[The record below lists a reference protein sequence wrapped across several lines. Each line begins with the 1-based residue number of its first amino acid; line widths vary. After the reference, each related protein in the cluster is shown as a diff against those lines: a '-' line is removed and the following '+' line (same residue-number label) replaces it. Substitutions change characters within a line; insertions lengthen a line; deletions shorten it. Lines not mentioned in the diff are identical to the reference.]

1 MSSLKNKVQ
10 LVGTIGKI
18 MDTNHNIRSNS
29 NLRFTLITTEK
40 YNDSSG
46 KRIVKSQS
54 HLLIATGKV
63 ADIVKNLL
71 TVGKEIAVEGKLN
84 YRRRA
89 DNGRHVT
96 EIIVSELLILNKLI
110 S

>member
-10 LVGTIGKI
+10 LLGTIGKI
-18 MDTNHNIRSNS
+18 MDANYNQSANS
-29 NLRFTLITTEK
+29 HLGFTLITTEK

-54 HLLIATGKV
+54 HLLTATGKIAEV
-63 ADIVKNLL
+63 IKNLL

-84 YRRRA
+84 YRKRA
-89 DNGRHVT
+89 DDARYIT
-96 EIIVSELLILNKLI
+96 EIVISELLILNKSI

>member
-10 LVGTIGKI
+10 LVGMIGKI
-18 MDTNHNIRSNS
+18 IDAKNNISSNG

-46 KRIVKSQS
+46 KRIVKNQS
-54 HLLIATGKV
+54 HLLIASGKV
-63 ADIVKNLL
+63 ADVLKNLL

-84 YRRRA
+84 YRRRV
-89 DNGRHVT
+89 DNTGHIT
-96 EIIVSELLILNKLI
+96 EIIVSELLILNKSI